1 MAARPLSQLVSDIE
15 EFIEEGRAA
24 AGPKIIVA
32 LKMQGPWWTG
42 EFGRRWKLSPVPVKP
57 VELTQRSNFGK
68 ALGRKRNIPE
78 PDERPSVFYEKA
90 ALRIPIDSPLYIGNS
105 VSYAGFAVGNE
116 NAKVYRPETGEYVNY
131 REHKEGPP
139 PRKLTSKDG
148 RPDWYELYTTAE
160 NGGLLDTLDQA
171 FNQSGQRML

>member
-32 LKMQGPWWTG
+32 LKTQGPWWTG

-68 ALGRKRNIPE
+68 AFGRKRNIPE
-78 PDERPSVFYEKA
+78 RDTRPSLFYEKA

-116 NAKVYRPETGEYVNY
+116 NAKVYRPETGKYVNY
-131 REHKEGPP
+131 REHGETND
-139 PRKLTSKDG
+139 LTSRGG